1 MIGIA
6 IGRGAV
12 GIGVIVRVRGSR
24 VRRRAGLG
32 RSVALMIGIVTGHA
46 AVGTATA
53 DGMHPKVTGEARA
66 TTGVA
71 PAAGIGMRSVVTIGG
86 PPLGATT
93 EARAAIGPGATVTAP
108 DRTVVGNS
116 REGGVSDRID
126 VAPPA
131 LGTTARTGTA
141 QARAHGIG
149 AHGPRGVAR
158 DSRRTVPRTAAR
170 PVGTTTTMRGTPAA
184 VVATVTTTGD
194 TAPIAGTGR
203 TPVTVRRAAIVT
215 SGHPGIAAMTT
226 VRTRVRTEAG
236 GHRRGTQTAP
246 TVIGPTADRTG
257 EIRGGTTPA
266 GAGATSETARHLVGV
281 PAAEI
286 KTRNSRPG
294 HATTGSI
301 GPRAGAAMG
310 RTRAPTTGALPTSPV
325 EAPPIGRLNDAPPT
339 EESTGIVAAPMIV
352 VTRITVAA
360 PTTITPTTATPT
372 TATRTIA
379 EPSTARPSPIDARTA
394 DGPAPTSVL
403 I

>member
-1 MIGIA
+1 M
-6 IGRGAV
+6 
-12 GIGVIVRVRGSR
+12 
-24 VRRRAGLG
+24 
-32 RSVALMIGIVTGHA
+32 
-46 AVGTATA
+46 
-53 DGMHPKVTGEARA
+53 TGEARA

-71 PAAGIGMRSVVTIGG
+71 PAAGTGMRSVVTIGG

-108 DRTVVGNS
+108 DRMVVGNS
-116 REGGVSDRID
+116 REGGVNDRID

-149 AHGPRGVAR
+149 AHGPRGAAR
-158 DSRRTVPRTAAR
+158 TAWDRALHRTWAGDSRRTVPRTAAR
-170 PVGTTTTMRGTPAA
+170 PVGTATTMRGTPEA
-184 VVATVTTTGD
+184 VVATAMTTGD

-203 TPVTVRRAAIVT
+203 TPVTARRAAIVM
-215 SGHPGIAAMTT
+215 SGRPGIAAMTT

-266 GAGATSETARHLVGV
+266 GAGATSETARHLAGV

-294 HATTGSI
+294 HATTG
-301 GPRAGAAMG
+301 
-310 RTRAPTTGALPTSPV
+310 ALPTSPV
-325 EAPPIGRLNDAPPT
+325 GAARIGRLNDAPPT